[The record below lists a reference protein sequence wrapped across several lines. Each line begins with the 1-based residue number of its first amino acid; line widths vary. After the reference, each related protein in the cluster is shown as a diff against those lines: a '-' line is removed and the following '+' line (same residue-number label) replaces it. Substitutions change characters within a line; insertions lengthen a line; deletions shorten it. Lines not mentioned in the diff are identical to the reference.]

1 MKIGIFNGPVCEVLR
16 EVVRL
21 YDKATSLSVYDAECL
36 GRTSSEVIDNLT
48 EESQPTA
55 SSCFILELAS
65 QMLVAV
71 VGSKTDKLYNG
82 RH

>member
-1 MKIGIFNGPVCEVLR
+1 MKRGIVYGSVYEVLR

-21 YDKATSLSVYDAECL
+21 YAKASSLSVYDVECL

-55 SSCFILELAS
+55 SFCFILELAS
-65 QMLVAV
+65 QMLVV
-71 VGSKTDKLYNG
+71 EVGSKTDKLYNG

>member
-1 MKIGIFNGPVCEVLR
+1 MKRGIVYGSVYEVLR

-21 YDKATSLSVYDAECL
+21 YAKATSLSVYDVECL

-48 EESQPTA
+48 EESQTTA

-65 QMLVAV
+65 QMQVAV
-71 VGSKTDKLYNG
+71 VGSKTDKLDNC